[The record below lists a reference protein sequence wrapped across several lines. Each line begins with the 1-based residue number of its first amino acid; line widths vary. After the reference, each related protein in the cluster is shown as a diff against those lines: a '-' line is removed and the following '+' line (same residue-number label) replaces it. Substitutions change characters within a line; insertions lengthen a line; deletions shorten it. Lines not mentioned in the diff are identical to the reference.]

1 MRLALASKLFEL
13 GQISSG
19 QASDLI
25 PMNHC
30 ISLKSLHQAGVSALG
45 WDEDEFADEIANA

>member
-25 PMNHC
+25 PMNRC
-30 ISLKSLHQAGVSALG
+30 IFLKSLHQAGVSALG